1 MRALTGVRFAAI
13 LAASLFIVACGGEDS
28 GSAPEDPAPKPQPS
42 PPAPAPKNS
51 PPTIAGEPLTSVT
64 AEMAYSF
71 QPQAADA
78 DGDALQFQI
87 TNLPAWASFDAAT
100 GRLSGTPGAADVG
113 TYANIVVSVTDG
125 KAAAS
130 LPAFSI
136 TVAQVQLGAATLT
149 WQPPTENTDG
159 SPITDLAGYRLR
171 YGRDPGQLSEVQS
184 IPNPGITTAVV
195 ENLARGTWYFS
206 VSAYNRDGLES
217 DPSNLA
223 QTTVM

>member
-13 LAASLFIVACGGEDS
+13 LTASLFIVACGGEDS
-28 GSAPEDPAPKPQPS
+28 GSTTEDPGTKPPVS
-42 PPAPAPKNS
+42 PPAPKNS
-51 PPTIAGEPLTSVT
+51 PPTITGEPLTSIT
-64 AEMAYSF
+64 ADTAYSF

-78 DGDALQFQI
+78 DGDPLQFQV
-87 TNLPAWASFDAAT
+87 TNKPAWASFDAAT

-113 TYANIVVSVTDG
+113 TYANIIVSVSDG
-125 KAAAS
+125 KAATS

-136 TVAQVQLGAATLT
+136 TVAQIQLGAATLT

-159 SPITDLAGYRLR
+159 SPITDLAGYRVR
-171 YGRDPGQLSEVQS
+171 YGRDPAQLSEIQS

-206 VSAYNRDGLES
+206 VSAFNRDGLES

>member
-1 MRALTGVRFAAI
+1 MRLAAI
-13 LAASLFIVACGGEDS
+13 LAASLLIVACGGEDS
-28 GSAPEDPAPKPQPS
+28 GSAAEDPGTKPPVS
-42 PPAPAPKNS
+42 PPAPKNNA
-51 PPTIAGEPLTSVT
+51 PTITGAPVLSVT
-64 AEMAYSF
+64 AELPYSF

-78 DGDALQFQI
+78 DGDPLQFQV
-87 TNLPAWASFDAAT
+87 TNKPAWATFDAAT

-113 TYANIVVSVTDG
+113 TYANIVISVSDG

-136 TVAQVQLGAATLT
+136 TVAQIQLGSATLT

-159 SPITDLAGYRLR
+159 SPIVDLAGYRVR
-171 YGRDPGQLSEVQS
+171 YGQDPAQLSQLQS
-184 IPNPGITTAVV
+184 IPNAGITTAVV
-195 ENLARGTWYFS
+195 ESLARGTWYFS

-223 QTTVM
+223 QTTIM

>member
-1 MRALTGVRFAAI
+1 MRALSGVRFAAI

-28 GSAPEDPAPKPQPS
+28 GSTPEDPGTKPPVS
-42 PPAPAPKNS
+42 PPAPKNN
-51 PPTIAGEPLTSVT
+51 PPTINGEPLTSVT
-64 AEMAYSF
+64 AETAYSF
-71 QPQAADA
+71 QPQAADP
-78 DGDALQFQI
+78 DGDPLQFQV
-87 TNLPAWASFDAAT
+87 TNKPAWAVFDAAT

-113 TYANIVVSVTDG
+113 TYANVIVSVSDG
-125 KAAAS
+125 KAATS

-136 TVAQVQLGAATLT
+136 TVAQIQLGAATLS

-159 SPITDLAGYRLR
+159 SPITDLAGYRVR
-171 YGRDPGQLSEVQS
+171 YGRDPAQLSEIQS

-223 QTTVM
+223 QTSVM

>member
-1 MRALTGVRFAAI
+1 MRELSVVRFAAI

-28 GSAPEDPAPKPQPS
+28 GSTTEDPGTKPPAS
-42 PPAPAPKNS
+42 PPAPKNN
-51 PPTIAGEPLTSVT
+51 PPTINGEPLTSVT
-64 AEMAYSF
+64 AETAYSF

-78 DGDALQFQI
+78 DGDPLQFQV
-87 TNLPAWASFDAAT
+87 TNKPAWAVFDAAT

-113 TYANIVVSVTDG
+113 TYANVIVSVSDG
-125 KAAAS
+125 KAATS

-136 TVAQVQLGAATLT
+136 TVAQVQLGAATLS

-159 SPITDLAGYRLR
+159 SPITDLAGYRVR
-171 YGRDPGQLSEVQS
+171 YGRDPAQLSEIQS

-223 QTTVM
+223 QTSVM

>member
-1 MRALTGVRFAAI
+1 MRALSGVRFAAI

-28 GSAPEDPAPKPQPS
+28 GSTTEDPGTKPPVS
-42 PPAPAPKNS
+42 PPAPKNN
-51 PPTIAGEPLTSVT
+51 PPTINGEPLTSVT
-64 AEMAYSF
+64 AETAYSF
-71 QPQAADA
+71 QPQAADP
-78 DGDALQFQI
+78 DGDPLQFQV
-87 TNLPAWASFDAAT
+87 TNKPAWAVFDAAT

-113 TYANIVVSVTDG
+113 TYANVIVSVSDG
-125 KAAAS
+125 KAATS

-136 TVAQVQLGAATLT
+136 TVAQIQLGAATLT

-159 SPITDLAGYRLR
+159 SPITDLAGYRVR
-171 YGRDPGQLSEVQS
+171 YGRDPAQLSEIQS

-223 QTTVM
+223 QTSVM